1 MAKSKRGNGVL
12 ECWSNEISI
21 LQHSNTPIVYFI
33 MSESYWEQRYQT
45 HDMPWEKGTP
55 SPGLVDFLAAH
66 PNLPRG
72 TVAVPGCGTGHDAR
86 EFARAGFNTFGFD
99 VAPSAIRLSNERTV
113 AAGLKA
119 TFQQLDF
126 LRDKPPQLFDWIFE
140 HTLFCGGWFDS
151 NVYAPYRDISEVENY
166 QLPKAGNEVVLRGQQ
181 LFHANCELCHNA
193 DGMGKPG
200 QAPPMAGSEWVNAEG
215 VNRLIRIPQVG
226 LNGPLTIKGQEWNLA
241 MAPMGAAYSHED
253 LAAVLTYIRQAWGN
267 QASAVTPDQVK
278 AVRAALAGHPMSY
291 TVEELKS
298 LPEK

>member
-1 MAKSKRGNGVL
+1 
-12 ECWSNEISI
+12 
-21 LQHSNTPIVYFI
+21 

-45 HDMPWEKGTP
+45 HDMPWEKGAP

-140 HTLFCGGWFDS
+140 HTLFCAIDPGERDL
-151 NVYAPYRDISEVENY
+151 YA
-166 QLPKAGNEVVLRGQQ
+166 QAVLRWLKPNDHYLAVNYLIPNTDGPPFGTTRDELWRRFSPHFELLEEYVPRSYPNRTGLELLMWWRRKSGLGSAGVSPASSSMRSGSQRRRDAGAPRTH
-181 LFHANCELCHNA
+181 HA
-193 DGMGKPG
+193 
-200 QAPPMAGSEWVNAEG
+200 
-215 VNRLIRIPQVG
+215 
-226 LNGPLTIKGQEWNLA
+226 
-241 MAPMGAAYSHED
+241 
-253 LAAVLTYIRQAWGN
+253 
-267 QASAVTPDQVK
+267 
-278 AVRAALAGHPMSY
+278 
-291 TVEELKS
+291 
-298 LPEK
+298 